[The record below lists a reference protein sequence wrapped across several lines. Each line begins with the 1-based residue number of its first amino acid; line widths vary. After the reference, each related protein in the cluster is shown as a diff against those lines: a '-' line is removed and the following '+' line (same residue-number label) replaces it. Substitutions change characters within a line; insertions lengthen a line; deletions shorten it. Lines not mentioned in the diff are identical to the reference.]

1 MANPNQAHADSE
13 RLRTFADDLSLFS
26 ERIKELD
33 QEMQH
38 GLARLGET
46 FQDDEFDKFRTHF
59 RSSRQKLLGFVEE
72 VKTLVP
78 KLRVDADDLATYGRI
93 KLDI

>member
-1 MANPNQAHADSE
+1 MTNPNQAHADWE
-13 RLRTFADDLSLFS
+13 RLRTFADELALFS
-26 ERIKELD
+26 ERIRDLD
-33 QEMQH
+33 HEMQQ
-38 GLARLGET
+38 GLAKLGET
-46 FQDDEFDKFRTHF
+46 FRDDEYEKFRAHF

-78 KLRVDADDLATYGRI
+78 KLRVDADDLAAYGRI